1 MIQSKLEMINETQG
15 NEDLSQE
22 MNEEFIEEED
32 DFVDDDH
39 TINRV

>member
-1 MIQSKLEMINETQG
+1 MINETQG

-32 DFVDDDH
+32 DFLDDDH